1 MMMMSLL
8 QAMAATAS
16 GLDTHAARIRI
27 HASNMANLGTPGY
40 VRQIPVLGETA
51 KLPFSA
57 VMGLAQ
63 KQGANATLG
72 QGDGVGVQLLGTV
85 DDPTPGKKLYM
96 PNHPE
101 ADKEGYVTMSNT
113 NPLGDMA
120 DALVANRMYEANL
133 SMYGILK
140 SMASRAIELGSG
152 R

>member
-8 QAMAATAS
+8 QAFAVTAS
-16 GLDTHAARIRI
+16 GLDTHAARIRV

-51 KLPFSA
+51 KLPFSEVMLLAKKQGSQA
-57 VMGLAQ
+57 VLAQ
-63 KQGANATLG
+63 GGGA
-72 QGDGVGVQLLGTV
+72 GVQLLGTV
-85 DDPTPGKKLYM
+85 DDTTPGKRLYM

-101 ADKEGYVTMSNT
+101 ADTEGYVTMSNT

-140 SMASRAIELGSG
+140 TMASRAIELGSG